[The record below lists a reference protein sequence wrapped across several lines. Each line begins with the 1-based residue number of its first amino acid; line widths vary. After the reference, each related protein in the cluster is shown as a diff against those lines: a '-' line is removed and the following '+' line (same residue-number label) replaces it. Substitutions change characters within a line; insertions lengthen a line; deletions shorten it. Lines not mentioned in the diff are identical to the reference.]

1 VCQPGGCA
9 QAQEEKM
16 NTMTQIQRITLLLLA
31 VLVAPWSL
39 AGDLSGVWLNEDQ
52 PAWIEIQFSDGQGTG
67 TVRRNDNKPEA
78 VGRVLIKDLVVEEGG
93 ASWVGQIYAERF
105 KEFKD
110 ATITLPEPE
119 RMQIVVSVGFMSRTV
134 NWIRVTEEDL
144 VVEK

>member
-1 VCQPGGCA
+1 
-9 QAQEEKM
+9 M
-16 NTMTQIQRITLLLLA
+16 NTITQIQRITLLMLA

-39 AGDLSGVWLNEDQ
+39 AGDLGGVWQNEDQ
-52 PAWIEIQFSDGQGTG
+52 PAWIEIHFSDGQGTG

-78 VGRVLIKDLVVEEGG
+78 VGRVLIKDLVVEAGG
-93 ASWVGQIYAERF
+93 ASWVGQIYAERL

-134 NWIRVTEEDL
+134 SWIRVTEKDL
-144 VVEK
+144 IVQK

>member
-1 VCQPGGCA
+1 
-9 QAQEEKM
+9 M
-16 NTMTQIQRITLLLLA
+16 NTITQIQRITLLLLA

-39 AGDLSGVWLNEDQ
+39 AGDLSGVWQNEDQ

-93 ASWVGQIYAERF
+93 DSWVGQIYAQRL

-119 RMQIVVSVGFMSRTV
+119 RMQIVVSVGFMRRTV
-134 NWIRVTEEDL
+134 NWIRVAEEDL

>member
-1 VCQPGGCA
+1 
-9 QAQEEKM
+9 M
-16 NTMTQIQRITLLLLA
+16 RSLSWIQRITLLMVA
-31 VLVAPWSL
+31 SLVAPWSL
-39 AGDLSGVWLNEDQ
+39 AGDLSGVWQNEDQ
-52 PAWIEIQFSDGQGTG
+52 PAWIEIQFNDGQGTG

-78 VGRVLIKDLVVEEGG
+78 VGRVIIKDLVAEEGG
-93 ASWVGQIYAERF
+93 AGWVGQIYAARLN
-105 KEFKD
+105 EFKD

>member
-1 VCQPGGCA
+1 
-9 QAQEEKM
+9 M

-39 AGDLSGVWLNEDQ
+39 AGGLSGVWQNEDQ

-78 VGRVLIKDLVVEEGG
+78 VGRVLIKDLVVEDGG
-93 ASWVGQIYAERF
+93 ASWVGQIYAERL

>member
-1 VCQPGGCA
+1 
-9 QAQEEKM
+9 M
-16 NTMTQIQRITLLLLA
+16 STLSWIQRITLLMVA
-31 VLVAPWSL
+31 SLVAPWSL
-39 AGDLSGVWLNEDQ
+39 AGDLSGVWQNEDQ

-93 ASWVGQIYAERF
+93 ASWVGQIYAERL

-110 ATITLPEPE
+110 ATIALPEPE